1 MHQNIKINN
10 VKSLDAKLYSAK
22 YYDFMLYKG
31 ETAYHSLNDLHNM
44 SFVDFSDL
52 NIVSGILY
60 STIMWSGA
68 TNNGVEM
75 NDIGFTGMDN
85 GLISFKKDRITNEE
99 FVNLLTNSNY
109 KINSGDT
116 RLFLTPITGNT
127 QMYDYPLYL
136 IEDNEEKY
144 IACKGGFY
152 QGFFK
157 LYGHDYNILPTE
169 IEDEWLMHFE
179 IRPRTDYEITDM
191 NINYTHSNNNGIFFF
206 IGTRAENK
214 FWEYYNVDRE
224 KMNQYKI
231 IDAQSEGY
239 FSGCDLEGDVYNIK
253 QNNVAYL
260 ENEWISDELK
270 EENIEEKV
278 EINEPKDEYLF
289 ESENYFSSDYML
301 NEDVDENLTTGD
313 YFSDGYF
320 EDKQPENIGNKFV
333 VDEYIGSGVTLQ
345 ENYIDSE
352 GRSFGEIKHKEII
365 SDNKFLLFDRTSEGF
380 TVDTWVEGSQVALVD
395 KQTWPNANYFLL
407 MDRTSTGY
415 TIDTIDNYNEA
426 NKRKYDIHNDIRNNV
441 FALRVKEDGSIGY
454 RYGVHNSESE
464 NKYEIV
470 EEYSKPGLVKPN
482 EWNTINVR
490 FKVVKTSENCKKQQM
505 KLYFYVNGFLI
516 FISKGLDLFKFRE
529 LYQEYSEKQETVPYN
544 ISLGGGTLGLLET
557 IMPNYYAISEYILPI
572 EKDFCGAFMGDIKSF
587 KMYGGFLD
595 YSAISNYLS

>member
-31 ETAYHSLNDLHNM
+31 ETAYHSLNDLHNI

-127 QMYDYPLYL
+127 QMYDYPLYFVEK
-136 IEDNEEKY
+136 EDEKY

-239 FSGCDLEGDVYNIK
+239 FNGCDLGGDIYNIK

-270 EENIEEKV
+270 EEK
-278 EINEPKDEYLF
+278 NENSKDYADDYLA
-289 ESENYFSSDYML
+289 ENENYFSSDYIL
-301 NEDVDENLTTGD
+301 EDNDTQGNIVGEN
-313 YFSDGYF
+313 YFSDEYF
-320 EDKQPENIGNKFV
+320 EDNCPENIGSKFV

-345 ENYIDSE
+345 ENYTDSE
-352 GRSFGEIKHKEII
+352 GRLFGEIKYKEII

-380 TVDTWVEGSQVALVD
+380 TVDTWIEGSQVKLID
-395 KQTWPNANYFLL
+395 TQTWPNANYFLL

-426 NKRKYDIHNDIRNNV
+426 FKRKYDIHDDIRNNV
-441 FALRVKEDGSIGY
+441 FALRIKEDGSIGY
-454 RYGVHNSESE
+454 RYGVYDVDSE
-464 NKYEIV
+464 NKYKVI
-470 EEYSKPGLVKPN
+470 EEYSKSGIVKPN
-482 EWNTINVR
+482 EWNKINVR
-490 FKVVKTSENCKKQQM
+490 FKIIKSSGCKKEKM

-516 FISKGLDLFKFRE
+516 FISKDLDLFNFRE
-529 LYQEYSEKQETVPYN
+529 LHQEYSEKQEAVPYN
-544 ISLGGGTLGLLET
+544 ISIGGGTLGLLES
-557 IMPNYYAISEYILPI
+557 ISPNYYAITEYMLPI

-587 KMYGGFLD
+587 KMYGGFID
-595 YSAISNYLS
+595 YSTIFNYLS

>member
-31 ETAYHSLNDLHNM
+31 ETAYQNLNDLHNI

-127 QMYDYPLYL
+127 QMYDYPLYFVEK
-136 IEDNEEKY
+136 EDERY

-239 FSGCDLEGDVYNIK
+239 FSGCDLEGDIYNIK

-260 ENEWISDELK
+260 ENEWLSDELK

-278 EINEPKDEYLF
+278 EINAPKDEYLF
-289 ESENYFSSDYML
+289 ESENYFSSDYIL
-301 NEDVDENLTTGD
+301 NEDVDENLTIGD
-313 YFSDGYF
+313 YFSDEYF

-345 ENYIDSE
+345 ENYTDSE
-352 GRSFGEIKHKEII
+352 GRLFGEIKYKEII

-380 TVDTWVEGSQVALVD
+380 TVDTWIEGSQVKLID
-395 KQTWPNANYFLL
+395 TQTWPNANYFLL

-426 NKRKYDIHNDIRNNV
+426 FKRKYDIHDDIRNNV
-441 FALRVKEDGSIGY
+441 FALRIKEDGSIGY
-454 RYGVHNSESE
+454 RYGIYDVESE
-464 NKYEIV
+464 NKYKVI
-470 EEYSKPGLVKPN
+470 EEYSKSGIVKPN
-482 EWNTINVR
+482 EWNKINVR
-490 FKVVKTSENCKKQQM
+490 FKIIKSSGCKKEKM

-516 FISKGLDLFKFRE
+516 FISKDLDLFNFRE
-529 LYQEYSEKQETVPYN
+529 LHQEYSEKQEAVPYN
-544 ISLGGGTLGLLET
+544 ISIGGGTLGLLES
-557 IMPNYYAISEYILPI
+557 ISPNYYAITEYMLPI

-587 KMYGGFLD
+587 KMYGGFID
-595 YSAISNYLS
+595 YSSIFNYLS